1 MITLSVGAFKAN
13 FSEMLKRVLAGE
25 EIGISYGKNKEV
37 VARLVPKSTS
47 KKERRKIGILEG
59 KGTIKFGGDFSITEE
74 EF

>member
-1 MITLSVGAFKAN
+1 MTTLSVGAFKAN
-13 FSEMLKRVLAGE
+13 LSEMLKRVLAGE

-37 VARLVPKSTS
+37 VVRLAPKSTS

-59 KGTIKFGGDFSITEE
+59 KGTIKFEDDFSITEK